1 MYCRILEGTLLPN
14 RGAEAV
20 EIVKQQAD
28 KVKEARGFQFAQA
41 LQSGDDFIVV
51 SSWRSEKDL
60 HAYEESHIAH
70 EVLSRLSPLLVGR
83 PTVRTFAI
91 KLVVQGEEGTFLHDE
106 GGEG

>member
-1 MYCRILEGTLLPN
+1 MYCRILEGKLLPN

-41 LQSGDDFIVV
+41 LQSDDDFIVI

-60 HAYEESHIAH
+60 RAYAESDIAH
-70 EVLSRLSPLLVGR
+70 GVLSRLSPLLVGD
-83 PTVRTFAI
+83 PTVRTFQM
-91 KLVVQGEEGTFLHDE
+91 KLVVQGEEGLFSRDE

>member
-1 MYCRILEGTLLPN
+1 MYCRVLEGKLLPN

-20 EIVKQQAD
+20 KIVKEQVN

-41 LQSGDDFIVV
+41 LQGEDDFIVV
-51 SSWRSEKDL
+51 SSWQSEKDL
-60 HAYEESHIAH
+60 HAYAESDIAH
-70 EVLSRLSPLLVGR
+70 EVLSRLSPLLVGA

-91 KLVVQGEEGTFLHDE
+91 KLLVQGEEWTFLHDE